1 MERAHVIAATIGLGI
16 GLVAG
21 SVDWEKVKNN
31 TEELTAVIAGLGLV
45 GGGAIAAFCVSPPQ
59 KSDVSSQEKK

>member
-1 MERAHVIAATIGLGI
+1 MIAATIGLGI
-16 GLVAG
+16 GLLSG

-45 GGGAIAAFCVSPPQ
+45 SGGAIAAFCVTPPK
-59 KSDVSSQEKK
+59 KSDVSSKEEK

>member
-1 MERAHVIAATIGLGI
+1 MERAHIIAATIGLGI

-31 TEELTAVIAGLGLV
+31 TEELTAVITGLGLV
-45 GGGAIAAFCVSPPQ
+45 GGGAIAAFCVTPP
-59 KSDVSSQEKK
+59 KTSDVSEEKK